1 MSSKPHFV
9 LAAPALALALLFAAP
24 APAAGVSNAQER
36 AALEFLTA
44 AATGNAEALGASIH
58 PDELRRLR
66 LAITAQLQAEAAT
79 GDAAVRKRLFGKA
92 ASMKDVERLTDPKFF
107 ASLAGRLRY
116 PARVFGKFDGLD
128 AIPDGDKLVHVVLR
142 GRQPEGRG
150 ETRVV
155 VLVSLLPYGKDW
167 KAAIPGEVEAQIEDL
182 LDRREPYPGILPKRV
197 AGEAGALGAA
207 AASGAAGAAPAP
219 PAKSTPEMLALFD
232 NASRALIA
240 GLCEDYYGE
249 YMSPNFRRATSD
261 RAMETLVRSCNR
273 SDTQRE
279 QLLTA
284 LELARDT
291 PPELGH
297 GGARATFDLAGRGL
311 RFDRFVI
318 ERVDGRWYIAE

>member
-1 MSSKPHFV
+1 MAFV
-9 LAAPALALALLFAAP
+9 APALALALVFAVP
-24 APAAGVSNAQER
+24 ARAAGVSNAQER

-79 GDAAVRKRLFGKA
+79 GDAAVRKRLFGEA

-116 PARVFGKFDGLD
+116 PARVFEKFDGLD
-128 AIPDGDKLVHVVLR
+128 ATPDGDKLVHVVLR

-150 ETRVV
+150 ETKVI

-167 KAAIPGEVEAQIEDL
+167 KAAIPSEVEAQIEDL

-197 AGEAGALGAA
+197 AGEAGGVAA
-207 AASGAAGAAPAP
+207 AGAAGAPPAP
-219 PAKSTPEMLALFD
+219 PARSAPDMLALFD

-249 YMSPNFRRATSD
+249 YMSPNFRRATS
-261 RAMETLVRSCNR
+261 AKALETLVRSCNR

-297 GGARATFDLAGRGL
+297 GGARATYDLAGRGL

>member
-1 MSSKPHFV
+1 MRSRPSLIA

-24 APAAGVSNAQER
+24 ARPAGVSNAQER

-79 GDAAVRKRLFGKA
+79 GDAAVRKRLFGDA
-92 ASMKDVERLTDPKFF
+92 SSMKDVERLTDPKFF

-116 PARVFGKFDGLD
+116 PARVFEKFDGLD
-128 AIPDGDKLVHVVLR
+128 AVPDGDKLVHVVLR

-167 KAAIPGEVEAQIEDL
+167 KAAIPSEVEAQIEDL

-197 AGEAGALGAA
+197 AGDAGAA
-207 AASGAAGAAPAP
+207 AAAGVGGAAPAL
-219 PAKSTPEMLALFD
+219 PATSTPEMLALFD
-232 NASRALIA
+232 NASRALLA

-273 SDTQRE
+273 SDMQRE

-284 LELARDT
+284 LELARET
-291 PPELGH
+291 PPELGN

-318 ERVDGRWYIAE
+318 ERIDGRWYIAE

>member
-1 MSSKPHFV
+1 MSSRPLFV
-9 LAAPALALALLFAAP
+9 ALLLLAAAPAQ
-24 APAAGVSNAQER
+24 AAGVSNAQER

-79 GDAAVRKRLFGKA
+79 GDAAVRKRLFGEA
-92 ASMKDVERLTDPKFF
+92 SSMKDVERLTDPKFF

-116 PARVFGKFDGLD
+116 PARVFEKFDGLD
-128 AIPDGDKLVHVVLR
+128 AIPDGDELVHVVMR

-167 KAAIPGEVEAQIEDL
+167 KAAIPSEIEAQIEDL

-197 AGEAGALGAA
+197 AGETGMAGVGAA
-207 AASGAAGAAPAP
+207 AAGTPPAP

-232 NASRALIA
+232 NAGRALVA

-261 RAMETLVRSCNR
+261 KAMDTLVRSCNR

-291 PPELGH
+291 PPQLGN
-297 GGARATFDLAGRGL
+297 GGARATYDLAGRGL